1 MSSRK
6 LEEIV
11 VMGKVLVPYG
21 VNGWIKVYSY
31 TEKIESFLTYKKNL
45 FLSKDQHS
53 WIEIKVKEI
62 KLHGKTIVANFAEIT
77 DRNQAEYYKDYL
89 IGVPKIFL
97 PQLKA
102 NQYYWSDLI
111 GCEMFNLQGVSFGVV
126 DTFIETGANDVIV
139 VKGDKERLI
148 PYTTET
154 VLKVDAINSKIIVDW
169 DENF

>member
-21 VNGWIKVYSY
+21 VNGWIKVYSF
-31 TEKIESFLTYKKNL
+31 TEKLESFLIYKKL
-45 FLSKDQHS
+45 FISKDQKN
-53 WIEIKVKEI
+53 WLEIKVKDI
-62 KLHGKTIVANFAEIT
+62 KLHGKTIIANFSEIA
-77 DRNQAEYYKDYL
+77 DRTQAEYYKDYL
-89 IGVPKIFL
+89 IGVPKFFL
-97 PQLKA
+97 PQLKE

-111 GCEMFNLQGVSFGVV
+111 GCEVFNLQNISFGLV

-139 VKGDKERLI
+139 VKSDKERLI
-148 PYTTET
+148 PYTKDI
-154 VLKVDAINSKIIVDW
+154 VLKVDTVNGKVIVDW

>member
-21 VNGWIKVYSY
+21 VSGWVKVYSF
-31 TEKIESFLTYKKNL
+31 TEKLESFLIYKKL
-45 FLSKDQHS
+45 FISKDQKN
-53 WIEIKVKEI
+53 WLEIKVKDI
-62 KLHGKTIVANFAEIT
+62 KLHGKTIIANFSEIA
-77 DRNQAEYYKDYL
+77 DRTQAEYYKDYL
-89 IGVPKIFL
+89 IGVPKFFL
-97 PQLKA
+97 PQLKE

-111 GCEMFNLQGVSFGVV
+111 GCEVFNLQNISFGLV

-139 VKGDKERLI
+139 VKSDKERLI
-148 PYTTET
+148 PYTKDI
-154 VLKVDAINSKIIVDW
+154 VLKVDTVNGKVIVDW

>member
-1 MSSRK
+1 LSSSK

-21 VNGWIKVYSY
+21 VNGWIKIYSY

-53 WIEIKVKEI
+53 WAEIKVKDI
-62 KLHGKTIVANFAEIT
+62 KLHGKTIVANFANIA

-97 PQLKA
+97 PQLKP

-111 GCEMFNLQGVSFGVV
+111 GCEMFNLQDVSFGVV

-148 PYTTET
+148 PYTAET